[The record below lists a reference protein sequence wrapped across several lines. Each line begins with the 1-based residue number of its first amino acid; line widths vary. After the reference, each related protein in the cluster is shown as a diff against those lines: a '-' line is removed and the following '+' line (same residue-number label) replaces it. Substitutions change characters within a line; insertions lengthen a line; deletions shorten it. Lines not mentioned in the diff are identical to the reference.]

1 MNEDAKINVK
11 SSNDRVV
18 VRRLEEQKVNTGGI
32 IIPDAAKEK
41 PQEGEALAT
50 LVVNKLRGTFTACAV
65 KAPGFGDRRKEMLK
79 DLAILTGG
87 EVISEE
93 LGIKLENIKLQD
105 LGKAKKV
112 VVEKEKKPGPPMP
125 PEEY

>member
-1 MNEDAKINVK
+1 M
-11 SSNDRVV
+11 
-18 VRRLEEQKVNTGGI
+18 
-32 IIPDAAKEK
+32 
-41 PQEGEALAT
+41 EGEALVT

-65 KAPGFGDRRKEMLK
+65 KATGLGDRCKEMLK
-79 DLAILTGG
+79 DIAILTGG
-87 EVISEE
+87 EVLSEE
-93 LGIKLENIKLQD
+93 LGIKPENIKLQD